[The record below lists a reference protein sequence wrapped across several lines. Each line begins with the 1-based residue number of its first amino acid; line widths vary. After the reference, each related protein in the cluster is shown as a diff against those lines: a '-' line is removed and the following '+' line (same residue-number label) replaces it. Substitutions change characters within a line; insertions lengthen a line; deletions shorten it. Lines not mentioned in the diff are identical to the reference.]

1 MDLVRPWVAGIAA
14 VLATDLVIT
23 YVAVNVT
30 TVERV
35 ASTAGTIVWN
45 VVSGFLVYLVTVLFA
60 ALFHRA
66 PHRDDP
72 RRHALAALT
81 VPAALVLY
89 SAAYALITDVITGT
103 VVSVV
108 AGAAGASLGWAIISW
123 RRGRRARSRA
133 GDGGYF

>member
-14 VLATDLVIT
+14 VLAADLVIT
-23 YVAVNVT
+23 YVTVNVT

-35 ASTAGTIVWN
+35 ASTSGMITWN
-45 VVSGFLVYLVTVLFA
+45 AVSGFLVYLVTVLFA

-72 RRHALAALT
+72 RRHALAALG
-81 VPAALVLY
+81 VPAGLVLY
-89 SAAYALITDVITGT
+89 SVAYALISGVITGT

-108 AGAAGASLGWAIISW
+108 AGAAGASVGWAIIAW

-133 GDGGYF
+133 DDGGYF